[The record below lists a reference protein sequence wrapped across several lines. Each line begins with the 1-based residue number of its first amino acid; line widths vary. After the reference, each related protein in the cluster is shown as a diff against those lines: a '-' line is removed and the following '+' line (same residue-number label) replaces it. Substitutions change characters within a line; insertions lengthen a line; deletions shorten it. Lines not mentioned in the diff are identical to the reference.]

1 MGIRLLLIWASGSIE
16 KGAKNTKMR
25 YFGLIWIIVIVL
37 HTLSIPCLHAL
48 EGELRT
54 IPTRPGVT
62 QSFLLIRPANK
73 PTTSVILFAGAHGRL
88 ALSPQGIGWG
98 EGNFLVRNRERF
110 AQQGFLVA
118 VIDAPSDLPQGLWN
132 IRTSAAH
139 AEDIKRVIAE
149 LKKISDIP
157 VWLIGTSMGTI
168 SAANAAARLKEG
180 GSDGL
185 VLTSTVTKES
195 RQVSETVNNVRL
207 KDIRVP
213 TLIVHH
219 KQDDCVVTPYELAV
233 ALMRS
238 LAQSSNKELL
248 TFSGG
253 NLSVSDPCG
262 EVSSH
267 GFLGLDAEVI
277 AAITS
282 WIKAVHGSR

>member
-1 MGIRLLLIWASGSIE
+1 MKYFRFIWSI
-16 KGAKNTKMR
+16 
-25 YFGLIWIIVIVL
+25 VVVL

-54 IPTRPGVT
+54 ITTRPGVT

-73 PTTSVILFAGAHGRL
+73 PTKSVILFAGAHGRL

-110 AQQGFLVA
+110 AQKGFLVA
-118 VIDAPSDLPQGLWN
+118 VNDAPSDRPQGLWN
-132 IRTSAAH
+132 FRTSAAH
-139 AEDIKRVIAE
+139 AEDIKHVVAE

-168 SAANAAARLKEG
+168 SAANAAARLKG
-180 GSDGL
+180 GGPDGL

-213 TLIVHH
+213 TLIVQH
-219 KQDDCVVTPYELAV
+219 KQDECVLTPYELAV

-238 LAQSSNKELL
+238 LTQSPKKELL
-248 TFSGG
+248 TFNGG
-253 NLSVSDPCG
+253 DLSVSDPC
-262 EVSSH
+262 EAMSYH
-267 GFLGLDAEVI
+267 GFLGLDAEVV